1 MTVVP
6 MATSTS
12 RKEAV
17 QLVTVRIWA
26 TIVTPKLANA
36 FALPIPLEKNVLS
49 VFPTP
54 GATALSP
61 AVRLVTAAQLGPWIH
76 SAM

>member
-12 RKEAV
+12 KKEAV
-17 QLVTVRIWA
+17 QLVTVPIWA
-26 TIVTPKLANA
+26 TIVTRKLASA

-54 GATALSP
+54 GATALSQ
-61 AVRLVTAAQLGPWIH
+61 AVRHVTAAQWGPWIH
-76 SAM
+76 NAT